1 MGFVDDI
8 VLVVASSMALIL
20 AVGAAKR
27 HLSDPPPEAD
37 PCLILIAMPR
47 TAIPMGRGRSID

>member
-1 MGFVDDI
+1 V
-8 VLVVASSMALIL
+8 SSMALIL

-37 PCLILIAMPR
+37 PCP
-47 TAIPMGRGRSID
+47 T